1 MAQQLATPALVGYPL
16 HVMSKD
22 GSIERSFGGDGGVF
36 HSEDTYKNGRAV
48 CLNPDGSIWSI
59 AWGGR
64 LLERWDTSRGRR
76 IAQVTVKSTWFR
88 GSRTRSSSRFGQTT
102 ISSGSCTKL
111 PIRSGFRGG
120 RRRRIVSPSV
130 KTPHVASIGSLR
142 LFVATRVKSSL

>member
-64 LLERWDTSRGRR
+64 LLERWDTSEWTSHR
-76 IAQVTVKSTWFR
+76 ASHSQVDMV
-88 GSRTRSSSRFGQTT
+88 SR
-102 ISSGSCTKL
+102 
-111 PIRSGFRGG
+111 
-120 RRRRIVSPSV
+120 V
-130 KTPHVASIGSLR
+130 
-142 LFVATRVKSSL
+142 